1 MERIQIQLLSAD
13 PPQFD
18 DTNHLNFNAR
28 IEHWHISAKPHAWRP
43 PTDLIETDEN
53 FIVRVEI
60 AGMNVNDF
68 TLNFQNSI
76 LTVIGTRWESYPDC
90 AFRQMEISSGDFFTS
105 VDIPSPIEESSIT
118 AVYENGFLHITL
130 PKAKTHR
137 IKVN

>member
-18 DTNHLNFNAR
+18 DANAIHFNAH
-28 IEHWHISAKPHAWRP
+28 IEHWHTSAKPHAWRP
-43 PTDLIETDEN
+43 PTDLIETDEQY
-53 FIVRVEI
+53 IVRVEI
-60 AGMNVNDF
+60 AGMDVKDF

-76 LTVIGTRWESYPDC
+76 LTVMGTRWESYPDC
-90 AFRQMEISSGDFFTS
+90 AFHQMEISSGEFFTS
-105 VDIPSPIEESSIT
+105 VELPSPIDEDGIS

-130 PKAKTHR
+130 PKAKTHK

>member
-18 DTNHLNFNAR
+18 DANHLKFNAR
-28 IEHWHISAKPHAWRP
+28 IEHWHISAKPHAWSP

-60 AGMNVNDF
+60 AGMNVKDF

-90 AFRQMEISSGDFFTS
+90 AFHQMEISSGDFFTS
-105 VDIPSPIEESSIT
+105 VDIPSPIEENNIT

-130 PKAKTHR
+130 PKAKTHK